1 MNRAVVFID
10 NGYLSKILKNHFE
23 GVSIHYGDFSDNICG
38 DCERLRTY
46 VYECMP
52 YQSNPPTEEESK
64 RYASMDRFISSL
76 KKIPRVE
83 VKLGKLQKIRID
95 DQHFIFK
102 QKMVDVLLSVDLVR
116 LSWSKQIQDAI
127 LVAGDR
133 DYVPAV
139 RAAKDAGV
147 LVKLYY
153 KKPVHDEL
161 LDITDE
167 SYEIDDDL
175 INKSLLQNHRD

>member
-10 NGYLSKILKNHFE
+10 NGYFAKILKIHFGE
-23 GVSIHYGDFSDNICG
+23 PDINYGLFSDNVCG
-38 DCERLRTY
+38 SCERLRTY
-46 VYECMP
+46 VYDCMP
-52 YQSNPPTEEESK
+52 YQSSSPTEKERLMYSEK
-64 RYASMDRFISSL
+64 DKFISSL
-76 KKIPRVE
+76 KKISRTE
-83 VKLGKLQKIRID
+83 VRLGKLQKIYVGGKYT
-95 DQHFIFK
+95 FK

-139 RAAKDAGV
+139 KAAKDAGI

-153 KKPVHDEL
+153 KKPIHNQL
-161 LDITDE
+161 LDEIDE
-167 SYEIDDDL
+167 SYEIKRDL
-175 INKSLLQNHRD
+175 IKKSQRKN